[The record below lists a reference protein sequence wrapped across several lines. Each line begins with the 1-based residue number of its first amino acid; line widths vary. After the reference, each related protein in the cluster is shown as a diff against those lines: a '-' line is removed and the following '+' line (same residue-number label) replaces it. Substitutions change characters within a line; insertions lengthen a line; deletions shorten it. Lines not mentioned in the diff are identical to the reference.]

1 MDHSEAK
8 NDFPSTID
16 LEQGIGGVSLTESLG
31 KEKEKDVVITCTPIP
46 NPLIDESSDSD
57 SEDEYKYPEGGLQA
71 WLVVFGAWCG
81 MFCSF
86 GIANSTGS
94 FQAYLATNQLASYSD
109 SQIGWIFS
117 LYSFI
122 LFIGGIYIGPAFD
135 VYGPRF
141 LVLPG
146 SILLVLSV
154 FLFGECTGK
163 FSNPKSHLRQS

>member
-1 MDHSEAK
+1 MDHSQA
-8 NDFPSTID
+8 NDSTLSTID
-16 LEQGIGGVSLTESLG
+16 LEKNANQDSLVSASGED
-31 KEKEKDVVITCTPIP
+31 KEREVVVICTPIP
-46 NPLIDESSDSD
+46 NQHTDELTDSD

-71 WLVVFGAWCG
+71 WLVVFGSWCG

-86 GIANSTGS
+86 GISNSTGA
-94 FQAYLATNQLASYSD
+94 FQAYLATSQLASYSD

-135 VYGPRF
+135 VYGPRY

-154 FLFGECTGK
+154 FLFGQCTGK
-163 FSNPKSHLRQS
+163 LSTPKSKTMQS

>member
-1 MDHSEAK
+1 MDQSQVNK
-8 NDFPSTID
+8 VSTTTID
-16 LEQGIGGVSLTESLG
+16 LEKNANEGSLAGALG
-31 KEKEKDVVITCTPIP
+31 SEKEKTVVVTVTPLP
-46 NPLIDESSDSD
+46 DPLSDESDSD
-57 SEDEYKYPEGGLQA
+57 SEDDYKYPEGGLQA
-71 WLVVFGAWCG
+71 WLVVFGSWCG

-122 LFIGGIYIGPAFD
+122 LFVGGIYIGPAFD
-135 VYGPRF
+135 VYGPRY

-146 SILLVLSV
+146 SILLVLSI

-163 FSNPKSHLRQS
+163 FLNPRSKILQS